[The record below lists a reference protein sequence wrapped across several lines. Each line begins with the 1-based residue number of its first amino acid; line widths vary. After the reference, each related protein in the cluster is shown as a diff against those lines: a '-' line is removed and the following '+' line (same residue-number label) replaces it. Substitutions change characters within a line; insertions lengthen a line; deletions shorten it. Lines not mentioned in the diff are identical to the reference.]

1 MVPSYLWYTCVAMT
15 SMANL
20 TAIYNTAC
28 FFAYLFS
35 ILLLREKIVMNKVL
49 AVFLSLLGVAVISLT
64 NRDSTMADDG
74 KSATG
79 NQSFSM
85 AGDVLALVGAALY
98 GFEEVSDLVHLYES
112 DLIQGHVKW

>member
-1 MVPSYLWYTCVAMT
+1 MT

-35 ILLLREKIVMNKVL
+35 ILLLREKIVANKVL
-49 AVFLSLLGVAVISLT
+49 AVFLSLAGVAVISLT
-64 NRDSTMADDG
+64 TRGSGDG
-74 KSATG
+74 KSVDGKQAY
-79 NQSFSM
+79 SI

-98 GFEEVSDLVHLYES
+98 GFEEVNLIIMES
-112 DLIQGHVKW
+112 GLTTYLQCHCQIIKFWMRKP